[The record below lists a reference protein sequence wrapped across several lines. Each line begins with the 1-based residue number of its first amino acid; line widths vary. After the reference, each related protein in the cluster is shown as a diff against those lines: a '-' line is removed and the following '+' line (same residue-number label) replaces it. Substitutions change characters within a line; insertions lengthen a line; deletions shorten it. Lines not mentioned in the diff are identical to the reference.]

1 MKLLYDLGILLY
13 SFGAW
18 IASFFDEKA
27 KKFVEGRKD
36 VFDLLTKK
44 MDPNA
49 QYVWIHAASL
59 GEFEQGRPIIE
70 KLRITNPEY
79 KILLTFFSPSGY
91 EVRKNYEGADVVC
104 YLPMDTSWNV
114 KRFLSIVHPSYAI
127 FIKYEFWMNYLSYL
141 KKNGVPTYIVSAI
154 FRKSQAFFKWYGRWY
169 CTILK
174 NFTHLFVQ
182 NQESKDLLA
191 SVGIHNVSLAGD
203 TRFDRV
209 ADIAAKSKQ
218 LPIIESFVGESK
230 VFIAGSSWP
239 KDEDILIPYINE
251 HPEIKFIIA
260 PHEIHSEHIDS
271 ITAKLKRPYVLYTST
286 NEAEAKSA
294 ECIIINCFGLLS
306 SIYRYGQVA
315 YIGGGFG
322 VGIHNIL
329 EASVYGIPVLFGPNY
344 HKFKEAVDMIER
356 GGAYSISNATE
367 FAKLMDDFYDSS
379 SVLYE
384 KTAQM
389 AAIYSKENRGA
400 TERIVK
406 KIFGGKEN

>member
-27 KKFVEGRKD
+27 KKFVEGRKN
-36 VFDLLTKK
+36 VFDLLSEK

-141 KKNGVPTYIVSAI
+141 KKNGIPTYIVSAI
-154 FRKSQAFFKWYGRWY
+154 FRKSQAFFQWYGRWY
-169 CTILK
+169 CNILK

-191 SVGIHNVSLAGD
+191 SVGIQNVSLAGD

-218 LPIIESFVGESK
+218 LPIIESFVGDAK

-271 ITAKLKRPYVLYTST
+271 ITAKLKRPYVLYTTT
-286 NEAEAKSA
+286 NEEEAKSA

-389 AAIYSKENRGA
+389 AAIYSQENRGA
-400 TERIVK
+400 TEKIVK
-406 KIFGGKEN
+406 KIFGEKEN